1 MRNSACLVLPFA
13 WFRNGNIIAI
23 KRGIQKI
30 VWERLWERSNFFMP
44 RRTNGMRKGN
54 WHMGSRRKEAEL
66 YQTGEKCS
74 AKAKYLQRR
83 GQRLVELCRKEEKMD
98 CILQGK

>member
-1 MRNSACLVLPFA
+1 
-13 WFRNGNIIAI
+13 
-23 KRGIQKI
+23 
-30 VWERLWERSNFFMP
+30 
-44 RRTNGMRKGN
+44 MRKGN